1 MSALRSLFTVTL
13 LCLPLVV
20 GGCKKKDEAAEA
32 GDTAADGKD
41 GADKSGDAAAKAD
54 DGKAAPEVPAEV
66 EVPAADDGKAAA
78 GSGGGGGGGAGGG
91 SGAAAPPDDR
101 EDLSCDPTE
110 KGSCLEGET
119 CIGAQGCETTW
130 ECDASLV
137 CKKGVREYCG
147 CDGRTFEAV
156 YGNCPWKKY
165 QYPGPC
171 K

>member
-1 MSALRSLFTVTL
+1 
-13 LCLPLVV
+13 LVV

-66 EVPAADDGKAAA
+66 EVPAANDGKAAA
-78 GSGGGGGGGAGGG
+78 GSGGGGGGGG
-91 SGAAAPPDDR
+91 SGAAVPTDDR
-101 EDLSCDPTE
+101 EDLSCDPME